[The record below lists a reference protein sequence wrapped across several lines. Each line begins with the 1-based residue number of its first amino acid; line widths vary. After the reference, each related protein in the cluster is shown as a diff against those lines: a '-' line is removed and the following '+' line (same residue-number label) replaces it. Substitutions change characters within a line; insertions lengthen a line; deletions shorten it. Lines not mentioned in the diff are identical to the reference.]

1 MILKPTYMM
10 SEVFMDCGQL
20 LFGTDWHTNCG
31 NGACSFADILISA
44 MQRIIYR
51 NIRVAV
57 EYWNIPPPP
66 PPVTEDGTGSHLINK
81 GGSRRFYDIYQCA
94 TFRKIRR
101 DQHP

>member
-1 MILKPTYMM
+1 MRSRFMILKPTYMM

-66 PPVTEDGTGSHLINK
+66 LSLKTVPARPLSTKVAAGDSTISISVPRLEK
-81 GGSRRFYDIYQCA
+81 
-94 TFRKIRR
+94 
-101 DQHP
+101 

>member
-1 MILKPTYMM
+1 MRSRFMILKPTYMM

-57 EYWNIPPPP
+57 EYWNIPPPLLSLKTVP
-66 PPVTEDGTGSHLINK
+66 ARTLSTK
-81 GGSRRFYDIYQCA
+81 GAAGDSTISISVPRLE
-94 TFRKIRR
+94 K
-101 DQHP
+101 

>member
-57 EYWNIPPPP
+57 EYWNIPPP
-66 PPVTEDGTGSHLINK
+66 LILL
-81 GGSRRFYDIYQCA
+81 FYHQLTVFQLPSLSKVGYSEICSID
-94 TFRKIRR
+94 
-101 DQHP
+101 